1 MTFSAAEL
9 RKIIL
14 GKQENAGY
22 SPRFRHV
29 NQAE

>member
-1 MTFSAAEL
+1 MTFSAAGL

-14 GKQENAGY
+14 GKQEDAGY
-22 SPRFRHV
+22 SPRFRQI